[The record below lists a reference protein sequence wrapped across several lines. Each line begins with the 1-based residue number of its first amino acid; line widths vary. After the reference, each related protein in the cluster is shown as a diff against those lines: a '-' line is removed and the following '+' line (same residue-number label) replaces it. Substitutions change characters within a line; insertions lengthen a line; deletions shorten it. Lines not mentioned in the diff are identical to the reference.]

1 MDIIF
6 LVAIILIALVFFITE
21 LFPID
26 VTALLVLG
34 LLVIL
39 GIFSPTFDLD
49 VTDALKGFS
58 NPAVLTIACLFVMSY
73 ALQKSHILEYV
84 IISVNKL
91 IDKSRILGMIA
102 YLFFIGIASA
112 VVNNTAIVAI
122 FMPVTIRLADKYNIS
137 PSKVL
142 IPLSYAAILG
152 GTLTLVGTST
162 NLIVNSILIDSNLTD
177 IDGNRVSLGM
187 LEFAKFGIIK
197 FVIGLLYIFTIGYK
211 LLPSR
216 IAKSS
221 SIEDYSLDGY
231 LTEFRVNENSP
242 LCGKTL
248 LDRKIN
254 ENYDVIVLDVLRGGE
269 IIASNLRGLK
279 LEPDDVLFVKGSFD
293 NFQRLKEI
301 ENLALLTDEKLTQEE
316 LEQEDHILA
325 ECLVTDSSELIG
337 QTLQEANFRRS
348 FGSFVLAIRREG
360 EVIRRKLAHFIL
372 KPFDTLL
379 VYGPK
384 DRINQLASKDGFI
397 VIGKTDADLDSHPLW
412 WLSIVTILCA
422 VGLAIFKIVPIEVG
436 VILGVIT
443 LLLAR
448 IITPTEAYSSI
459 HWQVIIVIAA
469 FLPMGAA
476 IKEAELDLIISG
488 GISNIL
494 SLFPDYLIP
503 YFLLAIIY
511 LITMILTE
519 VASNAATAIIM
530 TPITIVLA
538 TSLGFDPKPFIF
550 TVCYAASASFI
561 TPVGY
566 QTNLMVYGPG
576 GYKYSDYIRVGLPL
590 GLILWIVS
598 VAIIPMIWPF

>member
-1 MDIIF
+1 MEII
-6 LVAIILIALVFFITE
+6 LLGAIIVIALVLFITE
-21 LFPID
+21 FFPID
-26 VTALLVLG
+26 VTALVVLG
-34 LLVIL
+34 LLL
-39 GIFSPTFDLD
+39 IFGL
-49 VTDALKGFS
+49 VTPEQSLSGFS
-58 NPAVLTIACLFVMSY
+58 NPAVITIGCLFIMSY
-73 ALQKSHILEYV
+73 ALQKSHVLEYV
-84 IISVNKL
+84 IININKI
-91 IDKSRILGMIA
+91 IDQSQTLGMA
-102 YLFFIGIASA
+102 VYLFCIGIASA

-162 NLIVNSILIDSNLTD
+162 NLIVNSVLVVST
-177 IDGNRVSLGM
+177 GESLGM

-197 FVIGLLYIFTIGYK
+197 FVVGLIYIFTIGHK

-216 IAKSS
+216 VAKSS
-221 SIEDYSLDGY
+221 SITDYSLDGY
-231 LTEFRVNENSP
+231 LTEFKINENSP
-242 LCGKTL
+242 LCGRTL

-269 IIASNLRGLK
+269 IITSNLRSLILK
-279 LEPDDVLFVKGSFD
+279 EGDVLFVKGSFE

-325 ECLVTDSSELIG
+325 ECLVTDNSELIG
-337 QTLQEANFRRS
+337 QTLQEANFRRT

-360 EVIRRKLAHFIL
+360 EVIRRKLTQFIL

-384 DRINQLASKDGFI
+384 DRINQLSSREGFI
-397 VIGKTDADLDSHPLW
+397 VLGKVDASLDSHPLW
-412 WLSIVTILCA
+412 WLSIFTILFA
-422 VGLAIFKIVPIEVG
+422 VIMAIFKIIPIVVG
-436 VILGVIT
+436 VILGVIA

-448 IITPTEAYSSI
+448 VITPNEAYSSI

-476 IKEAELDLIISG
+476 IQKTGLDKDIGLFITNIITM
-488 GISNIL
+488 
-494 SLFPDYLIP
+494 FPDHLIP
-503 YFLLAIIY
+503 YILLAVIY
-511 LITMILTE
+511 LITMLLTE
-519 VASNAATAIIM
+519 IASNVATAIIM
-530 TPITIVLA
+530 TPITLKLA
-538 TSLGFDPKPFIF
+538 EQASYEPLPFIF
-550 TVCYAASASFI
+550 AVCYAASASFI

-566 QTNLMVYGPG
+566 QTNLMVFGPG

-598 VAIIPMIWPF
+598 VIVIPMIWEFKKVVG

>member
-1 MDIIF
+1 MDII
-6 LVAIILIALVFFITE
+6 LLGVIIVIALVLFITE

-26 VTALLVLG
+26 VTALVVLG
-34 LLVIL
+34 LLL
-39 GIFSPTFDLD
+39 IFGL
-49 VTDALKGFS
+49 VTPNESLSGFS
-58 NPAVLTIACLFVMSY
+58 NPAVITIGCLFIMSY
-73 ALQKSHILEYV
+73 ALQKSHVLEYV
-84 IISVNKL
+84 IININKI
-91 IDKSRILGMIA
+91 IDKSQTLGMVV
-102 YLFFIGIASA
+102 YLFCIGIASA

-162 NLIVNSILIDSNLTD
+162 NLIVNSILVDSSG
-177 IDGNRVSLGM
+177 ISLGM

-197 FVIGLLYIFTIGYK
+197 FTVGLIYIFTIGHR

-216 IAKSS
+216 VAKSS
-221 SIEDYSLDGY
+221 SITDYSLDGY
-231 LTEFRVNENSP
+231 LTEFKINENSP

-269 IIASNLRGLK
+269 IITSNLRNLVLK
-279 LEPDDVLFVKGSFD
+279 QEDVLFVKGSFD

-301 ENLALLTDEKLTQEE
+301 ENLALLTDVKLTQEE

-325 ECLVTDSSELIG
+325 ECLITDNSELIG

-360 EVIRRKLAHFIL
+360 EVIRRKLAQFIL

-379 VYGPK
+379 VYGPQ
-384 DRINQLASKDGFI
+384 DRINQLASREGFI
-397 VIGKTDADLDSHPLW
+397 VLGKVNASLDSHPLW
-412 WLSIVTILCA
+412 WLSIFTILFA
-422 VGLAIFKIVPIEVG
+422 VVMAIFKIIPIVVG
-436 VILGVIT
+436 VILGVIA

-448 IITPTEAYSSI
+448 VITPNEAYSSV

-476 IKEAELDLIISG
+476 MKKTGLDEIIGNSIG
-488 GISNIL
+488 NIVN
-494 SLFPDYLIP
+494 LFPVDLIP

-511 LITMILTE
+511 LITMVLTE
-519 VASNAATAIIM
+519 IASNVATAIIM
-530 TPITIVLA
+530 TPIALTLA
-538 TSLGFDPKPFIF
+538 TQFGFDPRPFIF
-550 TVCYAASASFI
+550 AVCYAASASFI
-561 TPVGY
+561 TPIGY
-566 QTNLMVYGPG
+566 QTNLMVFGPG
-576 GYKYSDYIRVGLPL
+576 GYRYSDYIRVGLPL
-590 GLILWIVS
+590 GIILWIIS
-598 VAIIPMIWPF
+598 VFVIPMIWPF

>member
-1 MDIIF
+1 MDII
-6 LVAIILIALVFFITE
+6 LLGVIIVIALVLFITE

-26 VTALLVLG
+26 VTALVVLG
-34 LLVIL
+34 LLL
-39 GIFSPTFDLD
+39 IFGL
-49 VTDALKGFS
+49 VTPNESLSGFS
-58 NPAVLTIACLFVMSY
+58 NPAVITIGCLFIMSY
-73 ALQKSHILEYV
+73 ALQKSHVLEYV
-84 IISVNKL
+84 IININKI
-91 IDKSRILGMIA
+91 IDKSQTLGMVV
-102 YLFFIGIASA
+102 YLFCIGIASA

-162 NLIVNSILIDSNLTD
+162 NLIVNSILVDSSG
-177 IDGNRVSLGM
+177 ISLGM

-197 FVIGLLYIFTIGYK
+197 FTVGLIYIFTIGHR

-216 IAKSS
+216 VAKSS
-221 SIEDYSLDGY
+221 SITNYSLDGY
-231 LTEFRVNENSP
+231 LTEFKINENSP

-269 IIASNLRGLK
+269 IITSNLRSLVLK
-279 LEPDDVLFVKGSFD
+279 QEDVLFVKGSFD

-301 ENLALLTDEKLTQEE
+301 ENLSLLTDVKLTQEE

-325 ECLVTDSSELIG
+325 ECLITDNSELIG

-360 EVIRRKLAHFIL
+360 EVIRRKLAKFIL

-379 VYGPK
+379 VYGPQ
-384 DRINQLASKDGFI
+384 DRINQLASKEGFI
-397 VIGKTDADLDSHPLW
+397 VLGKVNASLDSHPLW
-412 WLSIVTILCA
+412 WLSIFTILFA
-422 VGLAIFKIVPIEVG
+422 VVMAIFKIIPIVVG
-436 VILGVIT
+436 VILGVIA

-448 IITPTEAYSSI
+448 VITPNEAYSSI

-476 IKEAELDLIISG
+476 MKKTGLDEIIG
-488 GISNIL
+488 NFIGNIVN
-494 SLFPDYLIP
+494 LFPVDLIP

-511 LITMILTE
+511 LITMVLTE
-519 VASNAATAIIM
+519 IASNVATAIIM
-530 TPITIVLA
+530 TPIALTLA
-538 TSLGFDPKPFIF
+538 TQFGFDPRPFIF
-550 TVCYAASASFI
+550 AVCYAASASFI
-561 TPVGY
+561 TPIGY
-566 QTNLMVYGPG
+566 QTNLMVFGPG
-576 GYKYSDYIRVGLPL
+576 GYRYSDYIRVGLPL
-590 GLILWIVS
+590 GIILWIIS
-598 VAIIPMIWPF
+598 VFVIPMIWPF

>member
-1 MDIIF
+1 MDII
-6 LVAIILIALVFFITE
+6 LLGVIIVIALVLFITE

-26 VTALLVLG
+26 VTALVVLG
-34 LLVIL
+34 LLL
-39 GIFSPTFDLD
+39 IFGL
-49 VTDALKGFS
+49 VTPNESLSGFS
-58 NPAVLTIACLFVMSY
+58 NPAVITIGCLFIMSY
-73 ALQKSHILEYV
+73 ALQKSHVLEYV
-84 IISVNKL
+84 IININKI
-91 IDKSRILGMIA
+91 IDKSQTLGMA
-102 YLFFIGIASA
+102 VYLFCIGIASA

-162 NLIVNSILIDSNLTD
+162 NLIVNSILVDSSG
-177 IDGNRVSLGM
+177 ISLGM

-197 FVIGLLYIFTIGYK
+197 FVVGLIYIFTIGHR

-216 IAKSS
+216 VAKSS
-221 SIEDYSLDGY
+221 SITNYSLDGY
-231 LTEFRVNENSP
+231 LTEFKINEDSP

-269 IIASNLRGLK
+269 IIASNLRNLVLK
-279 LEPDDVLFVKGSFD
+279 QDDVLFVKGSFD

-301 ENLALLTDEKLTQEE
+301 ENLSLLTDVKLTQEE

-325 ECLVTDSSELIG
+325 ECLITDNSELIG

-360 EVIRRKLAHFIL
+360 EVIRRKLAQFIL

-379 VYGPK
+379 VYGPQ
-384 DRINQLASKDGFI
+384 DRINQLASREGFI
-397 VIGKTDADLDSHPLW
+397 VLGKVNASLDSHPLW
-412 WLSIVTILCA
+412 WLSIFTILFA
-422 VGLAIFKIVPIEVG
+422 VVMAIFKIIPIVVG
-436 VILGVIT
+436 VILGVIA

-448 IITPTEAYSSI
+448 VITPNEAYSSI

-476 IKEAELDLIISG
+476 MKKTGLDEIIGNSIG
-488 GISNIL
+488 NIVN
-494 SLFPDYLIP
+494 LFPVDLIP

-511 LITMILTE
+511 LITMVLTE
-519 VASNAATAIIM
+519 IASNVATAIIM
-530 TPITIVLA
+530 TPIALTLA
-538 TSLGFDPKPFIF
+538 TQFGFDPRPFIF
-550 TVCYAASASFI
+550 AVCYAASASFI
-561 TPVGY
+561 TPIGY
-566 QTNLMVYGPG
+566 QTNLMVFGPG
-576 GYKYSDYIRVGLPL
+576 GYRYSDYIKVGLPL
-590 GLILWIVS
+590 GIILWIIS
-598 VAIIPMIWPF
+598 VMVIPMIWPF

>member
-1 MDIIF
+1 M
-6 LVAIILIALVFFITE
+6 
-21 LFPID
+21 
-26 VTALLVLG
+26 
-34 LLVIL
+34 
-39 GIFSPTFDLD
+39 
-49 VTDALKGFS
+49 
-58 NPAVLTIACLFVMSY
+58 TIACLFVMSY

-91 IDKSRILGMIA
+91 IDKSRVVGMIA
-102 YLFFIGIASA
+102 YLFCIGIASA

-122 FMPVTIRLADKYNIS
+122 FMPVTIRLADKYKIS

-162 NLIVNSILIDSNLTD
+162 NLIVNSILVDTS
-177 IDGNRVSLGM
+177 GGAVSLGM

-197 FVIGLLYIFTIGYK
+197 FVIGLVYIFTIGYK
-211 LLPSR
+211 LLPTR
-216 IAKSS
+216 VAKSS

-254 ENYDVIVLDVLRGGE
+254 ENYDVIVLDVIRGGE
-269 IIASNLRGLK
+269 IITSNLRGLALQK
-279 LEPDDVLFVKGSFD
+279 DDVLFVKGSFD

-316 LEQEDHILA
+316 LEQENHILA
-325 ECLVTDSSELIG
+325 ECLVTDNSELIG
-337 QTLQEANFRRS
+337 QTLQDANFRRT

-384 DRINQLASKDGFI
+384 DRISQLASKEGFI
-397 VIGKTDADLDSHPLW
+397 VLGKADANLDSHPLW
-412 WLSIVTILCA
+412 WLSIATILCA
-422 VGLAIFKIVPIEVG
+422 VGLAIFKVVPIVVG

-448 IITPTEAYSSI
+448 VITPNEAYSSI
-459 HWQVIIVIAA
+459 HWQVIVVIAA
-469 FLPMGAA
+469 FLPMGVA
-476 IKEAELDLIISG
+476 IQRTGLDVIIG
-488 GISNIL
+488 NGIGSIVN
-494 SLFPDYLIP
+494 LFPEHLIP

-511 LITMILTE
+511 LITMVLTE
-519 VASNAATAIIM
+519 IASNAATAIIM
-530 TPITIVLA
+530 TPITLTLA
-538 TSLGFDPKPFIF
+538 ASFGFDPKPFIF
-550 TVCYAASASFI
+550 AVCYAASASFI

-576 GYKYSDYIRVGLPL
+576 GYRYSDYIKVGLPL
-590 GLILWIVS
+590 GIILWIVS
-598 VAIIPMIWPF
+598 VLVIPMIWPF

>member
-1 MDIIF
+1 MEIIF
-6 LVAIILIALVFFITE
+6 LGVIILIALVLFISE

-34 LLVIL
+34 LLLIL
-39 GIFSPTFDLD
+39 GLVSPAESL
-49 VTDALKGFS
+49 AGFS
-58 NPAVLTIACLFVMSY
+58 NPAVMTIACLFVMSY

-91 IDKSRILGMIA
+91 IDKSRVIGMIA
-102 YLFFIGIASA
+102 YLFCIGIASA

-122 FMPVTIRLADKYNIS
+122 FMPVTIRLADKYKIS

-162 NLIVNSILIDSNLTD
+162 NLIVNSILVDTS
-177 IDGNRVSLGM
+177 GGMVSLGM

-197 FVIGLLYIFTIGYK
+197 FVIGLVYIFTIGYK
-211 LLPSR
+211 LLPTR
-216 IAKSS
+216 VAKSS

-269 IIASNLRGLK
+269 IITSNLRGLSLQK
-279 LEPDDVLFVKGSFD
+279 DDVLFVKGSFD

-316 LEQEDHILA
+316 LEQENHILA
-325 ECLVTDSSELIG
+325 ECLVTDNSELIG
-337 QTLQEANFRRS
+337 QTLQDANFRRT

-384 DRINQLASKDGFI
+384 DRISQLASKEGFI
-397 VIGKTDADLDSHPLW
+397 VLGKADANLDSHPLW

-422 VGLAIFKIVPIEVG
+422 VGLAIFKVVPIVVG
-436 VILGVIT
+436 VILGVII

-448 IITPTEAYSSI
+448 VITPNEAYSSI
-459 HWQVIIVIAA
+459 HWQVIVVIAA
-469 FLPMGAA
+469 FLPMGVA
-476 IKEAELDLIISG
+476 IQRTGLDVMIG
-488 GISNIL
+488 NGIGSIVN
-494 SLFPDYLIP
+494 LFPEHLIP

-519 VASNAATAIIM
+519 IASNAATAIIM
-530 TPITIVLA
+530 TPITLTLA
-538 TSLGFDPKPFIF
+538 ASFGFDPKPFIF
-550 TVCYAASASFI
+550 AVCYAASASFI

-576 GYKYSDYIRVGLPL
+576 GYRYSDYIKVGLPL
-590 GLILWIVS
+590 GIILWIVS
-598 VAIIPMIWPF
+598 VIVIPMIWPF

>member
-1 MDIIF
+1 MEII
-6 LVAIILIALVFFITE
+6 LLGAIIVIALVLFITE
-21 LFPID
+21 FFPID
-26 VTALLVLG
+26 VTALVVLG
-34 LLVIL
+34 LLL
-39 GIFSPTFDLD
+39 IFGL
-49 VTDALKGFS
+49 VTPEQSLSGFS
-58 NPAVLTIACLFVMSY
+58 NPAVITIGCLFIMSY
-73 ALQKSHILEYV
+73 ALQKSHVLEYV
-84 IISVNKL
+84 IININKI
-91 IDKSRILGMIA
+91 IDQSQTLGMA
-102 YLFFIGIASA
+102 VYLFCIGIASA

-162 NLIVNSILIDSNLTD
+162 NLIVNSVLVVST
-177 IDGNRVSLGM
+177 GESLGM

-197 FVIGLLYIFTIGYK
+197 FVVGLIYIFTIGHK

-216 IAKSS
+216 VAKSS
-221 SIEDYSLDGY
+221 SITDYSLDGY
-231 LTEFRVNENSP
+231 LTEFKINENSP
-242 LCGKTL
+242 LCDRTL

-269 IIASNLRGLK
+269 IITSNLRSLILK
-279 LEPDDVLFVKGSFD
+279 EGDVLFVKGSFE

-325 ECLVTDSSELIG
+325 ECLVTDNSELIG
-337 QTLQEANFRRS
+337 QTLQEANFRRT

-360 EVIRRKLAHFIL
+360 EVIRRKLTQFIL

-384 DRINQLASKDGFI
+384 DRINQLSSREGFI
-397 VIGKTDADLDSHPLW
+397 VLGKVDASLDSHPLW
-412 WLSIVTILCA
+412 WLSIFTILFA
-422 VGLAIFKIVPIEVG
+422 VIMAIFKIIPIVVG
-436 VILGVIT
+436 VILGVIA

-448 IITPTEAYSSI
+448 VITPNEAYSSI

-476 IKEAELDLIISG
+476 IQKTGLDKDIGLFITNIITM
-488 GISNIL
+488 
-494 SLFPDYLIP
+494 FPDHLIP
-503 YFLLAIIY
+503 YILLAVIY
-511 LITMILTE
+511 LITMLLTE
-519 VASNAATAIIM
+519 IASNVATAIIM
-530 TPITIVLA
+530 TPITLKLA
-538 TSLGFDPKPFIF
+538 EQASYEPLPFIF
-550 TVCYAASASFI
+550 AVCYAASASFI

-566 QTNLMVYGPG
+566 QTNLMVFGPG
-576 GYKYSDYIRVGLPL
+576 GYKYSDYIKVGLPL

-598 VAIIPMIWPF
+598 VIVIPMIWEFKKVVG

>member
-1 MDIIF
+1 MDII
-6 LVAIILIALVFFITE
+6 LLGVIIIIALVLFITE
-21 LFPID
+21 FFPID
-26 VTALLVLG
+26 VTALVVLGLLLVLG
-34 LLVIL
+34 L
-39 GIFSPTFDLD
+39 
-49 VTDALKGFS
+49 VTPDESLSGFS
-58 NPAVLTIACLFVMSY
+58 NPAVITIGCLFIMSY
-73 ALQKSHILEYV
+73 ALQKSHVLEYV
-84 IISVNKL
+84 IININKI
-91 IDKSRILGMIA
+91 IDKSQTLGMA
-102 YLFFIGIASA
+102 TYLFCIGIASA

-162 NLIVNSILIDSNLTD
+162 NLIVNSILVDSS
-177 IDGNRVSLGM
+177 GVSLGM

-197 FVIGLLYIFTIGYK
+197 FVVGLIYIFTIGHK

-216 IAKSS
+216 VAKSS
-221 SIEDYSLDGY
+221 SITDYSLDGY
-231 LTEFRVNENSP
+231 LTEFKINQNSP

-269 IIASNLRGLK
+269 IITSNLRSLILK
-279 LEPDDVLFVKGSFD
+279 EGDVLFVKGSFD

-325 ECLVTDSSELIG
+325 ECLITDNSELIG

-360 EVIRRKLAHFIL
+360 EVIRRKLTQFIL

-384 DRINQLASKDGFI
+384 DRINQLASREGFI
-397 VIGKTDADLDSHPLW
+397 VLGKVDASLDSHPLW
-412 WLSIVTILCA
+412 WLSIFTILFA
-422 VGLAIFKIVPIEVG
+422 VIMAIFEIIPIVVG
-436 VILGVIT
+436 VILGVIA

-448 IITPTEAYSSI
+448 VITPNEAYSSI

-469 FLPMGAA
+469 FLPMGVAMQ
-476 IKEAELDLIISG
+476 KTGLDEIIGNSIG
-488 GISNIL
+488 NIVN
-494 SLFPDYLIP
+494 LFPVDLIP
-503 YFLLAIIY
+503 YFLLAVIY
-511 LITMILTE
+511 LITMVLTE
-519 VASNAATAIIM
+519 IASNVATAIIM
-530 TPITIVLA
+530 TPIALTLA
-538 TSLGFDPKPFIF
+538 TQFGFDPKPFIF
-550 TVCYAASASFI
+550 AVCYAASASFI
-561 TPVGY
+561 TPIGY
-566 QTNLMVYGPG
+566 QTNLMVFGPG
-576 GYKYSDYIRVGLPL
+576 GYRYSDYIRVGLPL
-590 GLILWIVS
+590 GIILWIIS
-598 VAIIPMIWPF
+598 VMVIPIIWPF

>member
-1 MDIIF
+1 MDII
-6 LVAIILIALVFFITE
+6 LLGVIIVIALVLFITE

-26 VTALLVLG
+26 VTALVVLG
-34 LLVIL
+34 LLL
-39 GIFSPTFDLD
+39 IFGL
-49 VTDALKGFS
+49 VTPNESLSGFS
-58 NPAVLTIACLFVMSY
+58 NPAVITIGCLFIMSY
-73 ALQKSHILEYV
+73 ALQKSHVLEYV
-84 IISVNKL
+84 IININKI
-91 IDKSRILGMIA
+91 IDKSQTLGMA
-102 YLFFIGIASA
+102 VYLFCIGIASA

-162 NLIVNSILIDSNLTD
+162 NLIVNSILVDSSG
-177 IDGNRVSLGM
+177 ISLGM

-197 FVIGLLYIFTIGYK
+197 FVVGLIYIFTIGHR

-216 IAKSS
+216 VAKSS
-221 SIEDYSLDGY
+221 SITDYSLDGY
-231 LTEFRVNENSP
+231 LTEFKINEDSP

-269 IIASNLRGLK
+269 IITSNLRNLVLK
-279 LEPDDVLFVKGSFD
+279 QEDVLFVKGSFD

-301 ENLALLTDEKLTQEE
+301 ENLSLLTDVKLTQEE

-325 ECLVTDSSELIG
+325 ECLITDNSELIG

-360 EVIRRKLAHFIL
+360 EVIRRKLAQFIL

-379 VYGPK
+379 VYGPQ
-384 DRINQLASKDGFI
+384 DRINQLASREGFI
-397 VIGKTDADLDSHPLW
+397 VLGKVDASLDSHPLW
-412 WLSIVTILCA
+412 WLSIFTILFA
-422 VGLAIFKIVPIEVG
+422 VVMAIFKIIPIVVG
-436 VILGVIT
+436 VILGVIA

-448 IITPTEAYSSI
+448 VITPNEAYSSI

-476 IKEAELDLIISG
+476 MKKTGLDEIIGNSIG
-488 GISNIL
+488 NIVN
-494 SLFPDYLIP
+494 LFPVDLIP

-511 LITMILTE
+511 LITMVLTE
-519 VASNAATAIIM
+519 IASNVATAIIM
-530 TPITIVLA
+530 TPIALTLA
-538 TSLGFDPKPFIF
+538 TQFGFDPRPFIF
-550 TVCYAASASFI
+550 AVCYAASASFI
-561 TPVGY
+561 TPIGY
-566 QTNLMVYGPG
+566 QTNLMVFGPG
-576 GYKYSDYIRVGLPL
+576 GYRYSDYIKVGLPL
-590 GLILWIVS
+590 GIILWIIS
-598 VAIIPMIWPF
+598 VMVIPMIWPF

>member
-1 MDIIF
+1 MEII
-6 LVAIILIALVFFITE
+6 LLGAIIVIALVLFITE
-21 LFPID
+21 FFPID
-26 VTALLVLG
+26 VTALVVLG
-34 LLVIL
+34 LLL
-39 GIFSPTFDLD
+39 IFGL
-49 VTDALKGFS
+49 VTPEQSLSGFS
-58 NPAVLTIACLFVMSY
+58 NPAVITIGCLFIMSY
-73 ALQKSHILEYV
+73 ALQKSHVLEYV
-84 IISVNKL
+84 IININKI
-91 IDKSRILGMIA
+91 IDQSQTLGMA
-102 YLFFIGIASA
+102 VYLFCIGIASA

-162 NLIVNSILIDSNLTD
+162 NLIVNSVLVESSEY
-177 IDGNRVSLGM
+177 SLGM

-197 FVIGLLYIFTIGYK
+197 FVIGLIYIFTLGHK

-216 IAKSS
+216 VSKSS
-221 SIEDYSLDGY
+221 SISDYSLDGY
-231 LTEFRVNENSP
+231 LTEFKINKNSP

-269 IIASNLRGLK
+269 IITSNLRSLILK
-279 LEPDDVLFVKGSFD
+279 EGDVLFVKGSFE

-325 ECLVTDSSELIG
+325 ECLVTDNSELIG
-337 QTLQEANFRRS
+337 QTLQEANFRRT

-360 EVIRRKLAHFIL
+360 EVIRRKLTQFIL

-384 DRINQLASKDGFI
+384 DRINQLSSREGFI
-397 VIGKTDADLDSHPLW
+397 VLGKVDASLDSHPLW
-412 WLSIVTILCA
+412 WLSIFTILFA
-422 VGLAIFKIVPIEVG
+422 VIMAIFKIIPIVVG
-436 VILGVIT
+436 VILGVIA

-448 IITPTEAYSSI
+448 VITPNEAYSSI

-476 IKEAELDLIISG
+476 IQKTGLDKDIGLFITNIITM
-488 GISNIL
+488 
-494 SLFPDYLIP
+494 FPDHLIP
-503 YFLLAIIY
+503 YILLAVIY
-511 LITMILTE
+511 LITMLLTE
-519 VASNAATAIIM
+519 IASNVATAIIM
-530 TPITIVLA
+530 TPITLKLA
-538 TSLGFDPKPFIF
+538 EQASYEPLPFIF
-550 TVCYAASASFI
+550 AVCYAASASFI

-566 QTNLMVYGPG
+566 QTNLMVFGPG

-598 VAIIPMIWPF
+598 VIVIPMIWEFKKVAG

>member
-1 MDIIF
+1 MDII
-6 LVAIILIALVFFITE
+6 LLGVIIVIALVLFITE
-21 LFPID
+21 FFPID
-26 VTALLVLG
+26 VTALVVLG
-34 LLVIL
+34 LLL
-39 GIFSPTFDLD
+39 IFGLITPNESLS
-49 VTDALKGFS
+49 GFS
-58 NPAVLTIACLFVMSY
+58 NPAVITIGCLFIMSY
-73 ALQKSHILEYV
+73 ALQKSHVLEYV
-84 IISVNKL
+84 IININKI
-91 IDKSRILGMIA
+91 IDKSQTLGMA
-102 YLFFIGIASA
+102 VYLFCIGIASA

-162 NLIVNSILIDSNLTD
+162 NLIVNSVLVDSRPEL
-177 IDGNRVSLGM
+177 SLGM

-197 FVIGLLYIFTIGYK
+197 FTIGLIYIFTIGHR

-216 IAKSS
+216 VAKSS
-221 SIEDYSLDGY
+221 SITNYSLDGY
-231 LTEFRVNENSP
+231 LTEFKINENSP

-269 IIASNLRGLK
+269 IITSNLRSLVLK
-279 LEPDDVLFVKGSFD
+279 QDDVLFVKGSFD

-301 ENLALLTDEKLTQEE
+301 ENLSLLTDVKLTQEE

-325 ECLVTDSSELIG
+325 ECLITDNSELIG

-360 EVIRRKLAHFIL
+360 EVIRRKLAQFIL

-379 VYGPK
+379 VYGPQ
-384 DRINQLASKDGFI
+384 DRVNQLASREGFI
-397 VIGKTDADLDSHPLW
+397 VLGKVNASLDSHPLW
-412 WLSIVTILCA
+412 WLSIFTILFA
-422 VGLAIFKIVPIEVG
+422 VVMAIFKIIPIVVG
-436 VILGVIT
+436 VILGVIA

-448 IITPTEAYSSI
+448 VITPNEAYSSV

-476 IKEAELDLIISG
+476 IQKTGLDNDIGLFIT
-488 GISNIL
+488 NIV
-494 SLFPDYLIP
+494 SMFPDHLIP
-503 YFLLAIIY
+503 YILLAVIY
-511 LITMILTE
+511 LITMLLTE
-519 VASNAATAIIM
+519 IASNVATAIIM
-530 TPITIVLA
+530 TPITLKLA
-538 TSLGFDPKPFIF
+538 EQASYEPLPFIF
-550 TVCYAASASFI
+550 AVCYAASASFI

-566 QTNLMVYGPG
+566 QTNLMVFGPG

-598 VAIIPMIWPF
+598 VIVIPMIWEFKKVVG

>member
-1 MDIIF
+1 MDII
-6 LVAIILIALVFFITE
+6 LLGVIIVIALVLFITE

-26 VTALLVLG
+26 VTALVVLG
-34 LLVIL
+34 LLL
-39 GIFSPTFDLD
+39 IFGL
-49 VTDALKGFS
+49 VTPNESLSGFS
-58 NPAVLTIACLFVMSY
+58 NPAVITIGCLFIMSY
-73 ALQKSHILEYV
+73 ALQKSHVLEYV
-84 IISVNKL
+84 IININKI
-91 IDKSRILGMIA
+91 IDQSQTLGMA
-102 YLFFIGIASA
+102 VYLFCIGIASA

-162 NLIVNSILIDSNLTD
+162 NLIVNSVLVDSRPEL
-177 IDGNRVSLGM
+177 SLGM

-197 FVIGLLYIFTIGYK
+197 FTIGLIYIFTIGHR

-216 IAKSS
+216 VAKSS
-221 SIEDYSLDGY
+221 SITDYSLDGY
-231 LTEFRVNENSP
+231 LTEFKINEDSP

-269 IIASNLRGLK
+269 IITSNLRSLVLK
-279 LEPDDVLFVKGSFD
+279 QDDVLFVKGSFD

-301 ENLALLTDEKLTQEE
+301 ENLSLLTDVKLTQEE

-325 ECLVTDSSELIG
+325 ECLITDNSELIG

-360 EVIRRKLAHFIL
+360 EVIRRKLAQFIL

-379 VYGPK
+379 VYGPQ
-384 DRINQLASKDGFI
+384 DRVNQLASREGFI
-397 VIGKTDADLDSHPLW
+397 VLGKVNASLDSHPLW
-412 WLSIVTILCA
+412 WLSIFTILFA
-422 VGLAIFKIVPIEVG
+422 VVMAIFKIIPIVVG
-436 VILGVIT
+436 VILGVIA

-448 IITPTEAYSSI
+448 VITPNEAYSSV

-476 IKEAELDLIISG
+476 IQKTGLDNDIGLFIT
-488 GISNIL
+488 NIV
-494 SLFPDYLIP
+494 SMFPDHLIP
-503 YFLLAIIY
+503 YILLAVIY
-511 LITMILTE
+511 LITMLLTE
-519 VASNAATAIIM
+519 IASNVATAIIM
-530 TPITIVLA
+530 TPITLKLA
-538 TSLGFDPKPFIF
+538 EQASYEPLPFIF
-550 TVCYAASASFI
+550 AVCYAASASFI

-566 QTNLMVYGPG
+566 QTNLMVFGPG
-576 GYKYSDYIRVGLPL
+576 GYKYSDYIKVGLPL

-598 VAIIPMIWPF
+598 VIVIPMIWEFKKVVG

>member
-1 MDIIF
+1 MEII
-6 LVAIILIALVFFITE
+6 LLGAIIVIALVLFITE
-21 LFPID
+21 FFPID
-26 VTALLVLG
+26 VTALVVLG
-34 LLVIL
+34 LLL
-39 GIFSPTFDLD
+39 IFGL
-49 VTDALKGFS
+49 VTPEQSLSGFS
-58 NPAVLTIACLFVMSY
+58 NPAVITIGCLFIMSY
-73 ALQKSHILEYV
+73 ALQKSHVLEYV
-84 IISVNKL
+84 IININKI
-91 IDKSRILGMIA
+91 IDQSQTLGMA
-102 YLFFIGIASA
+102 VYLFCIGIASA

-152 GTLTLVGTST
+152 GTLTLVGSST
-162 NLIVNSILIDSNLTD
+162 NLIVNSVLVVST
-177 IDGNRVSLGM
+177 GESLGM

-197 FVIGLLYIFTIGYK
+197 FVVGLIYIFTIGHK

-216 IAKSS
+216 VAKSS
-221 SIEDYSLDGY
+221 SITDYSLDGY
-231 LTEFRVNENSP
+231 LTEFKINENSP
-242 LCGKTL
+242 LCGRTL

-269 IIASNLRGLK
+269 IITSNLRSLILK
-279 LEPDDVLFVKGSFD
+279 EGDVLFVKGSFE

-325 ECLVTDSSELIG
+325 ECLVTDNSELIG
-337 QTLQEANFRRS
+337 QTLQEANFRRT

-360 EVIRRKLAHFIL
+360 EVIRRKLTQFIL

-384 DRINQLASKDGFI
+384 DRINQLSSREGFI
-397 VIGKTDADLDSHPLW
+397 VLGKVDASLDSHPLW
-412 WLSIVTILCA
+412 WLSIFTILFA
-422 VGLAIFKIVPIEVG
+422 VIMAIFKIIPIVVG
-436 VILGVIT
+436 VILGVIA

-448 IITPTEAYSSI
+448 VITPNEAYSSI

-476 IKEAELDLIISG
+476 IQKTGLDKDIGLFITNIITM
-488 GISNIL
+488 
-494 SLFPDYLIP
+494 FPDHLIP
-503 YFLLAIIY
+503 YILLAVIY
-511 LITMILTE
+511 LITMLLTE
-519 VASNAATAIIM
+519 IASNVATAIIM
-530 TPITIVLA
+530 TPITLKLA
-538 TSLGFDPKPFIF
+538 EQASYEPLPFIF
-550 TVCYAASASFI
+550 AVCYAASASFI

-566 QTNLMVYGPG
+566 QTNLMVFGPG
-576 GYKYSDYIRVGLPL
+576 GYKYSDYIKVGLPL

-598 VAIIPMIWPF
+598 VIVIPMIWEFKKVVG

>member
-1 MDIIF
+1 MDII
-6 LVAIILIALVFFITE
+6 LLGVIIVIALVLFITE

-26 VTALLVLG
+26 VTALVVLG
-34 LLVIL
+34 LLL
-39 GIFSPTFDLD
+39 IFGL
-49 VTDALKGFS
+49 VTPNESLSGFS
-58 NPAVLTIACLFVMSY
+58 NPAVITIGCLFIMSY
-73 ALQKSHILEYV
+73 ALQKSHVLEYV
-84 IISVNKL
+84 IININKI
-91 IDKSRILGMIA
+91 IDKSQTLGMA
-102 YLFFIGIASA
+102 VYLFCIGIASA

-162 NLIVNSILIDSNLTD
+162 NLIVNSILVDSSG
-177 IDGNRVSLGM
+177 ISLGM

-197 FVIGLLYIFTIGYK
+197 FVVGLIYIFTIGHR

-216 IAKSS
+216 VAKSS
-221 SIEDYSLDGY
+221 SITDYSLDGY
-231 LTEFRVNENSP
+231 LTEFKINENSP

-269 IIASNLRGLK
+269 IITSNLRNLVLK
-279 LEPDDVLFVKGSFD
+279 QEDVLFVKGSFD

-301 ENLALLTDEKLTQEE
+301 ENLSLLTDVKLTQEE

-325 ECLVTDSSELIG
+325 ECLITDNSELIG

-360 EVIRRKLAHFIL
+360 EVIRRKLAQFIL

-379 VYGPK
+379 VYGPQ
-384 DRINQLASKDGFI
+384 DRINQLASREGFI
-397 VIGKTDADLDSHPLW
+397 VLGKVNASLDSHPLW
-412 WLSIVTILCA
+412 WLSIFTILFA
-422 VGLAIFKIVPIEVG
+422 VVMAIFKIIPIVVG
-436 VILGVIT
+436 VILGVIA

-448 IITPTEAYSSI
+448 VITPNEAYSSI

-476 IKEAELDLIISG
+476 MKKTGLDEIIGNSIG
-488 GISNIL
+488 NIVN
-494 SLFPDYLIP
+494 LFPVDLIP

-511 LITMILTE
+511 LITMVLTE
-519 VASNAATAIIM
+519 IASNVATAIIM
-530 TPITIVLA
+530 TPIALTLA
-538 TSLGFDPKPFIF
+538 TQFGFDPRPFIF
-550 TVCYAASASFI
+550 AVCYAASASFI
-561 TPVGY
+561 TPIGY
-566 QTNLMVYGPG
+566 QTNLMVFGPG
-576 GYKYSDYIRVGLPL
+576 GYRYSDYIKVGLPL
-590 GLILWIVS
+590 GIILWIIS
-598 VAIIPMIWPF
+598 VMVIPMIWPF

>member
-1 MDIIF
+1 MDII
-6 LVAIILIALVFFITE
+6 LLGVIIVIALVLFITE
-21 LFPID
+21 FFPID
-26 VTALLVLG
+26 VTALVVLG
-34 LLVIL
+34 LLL
-39 GIFSPTFDLD
+39 IFGL
-49 VTDALKGFS
+49 VTPNESLSGFS
-58 NPAVLTIACLFVMSY
+58 NPAVITIGCLFIMSY
-73 ALQKSHILEYV
+73 ALQKSHVLEYV
-84 IISVNKL
+84 IININKI
-91 IDKSRILGMIA
+91 IDQSPTLGMA
-102 YLFFIGIASA
+102 VYLFCIGIASA

-162 NLIVNSILIDSNLTD
+162 NLIVNSVLVDSRPEL
-177 IDGNRVSLGM
+177 SLGM

-197 FVIGLLYIFTIGYK
+197 FTIGLIYIFTIGHR

-216 IAKSS
+216 VAKSS
-221 SIEDYSLDGY
+221 SITNYSLDGY
-231 LTEFRVNENSP
+231 LTEFKINENSP

-269 IIASNLRGLK
+269 IITSNLRSLVLK
-279 LEPDDVLFVKGSFD
+279 QDDVLFVKGSFD

-301 ENLALLTDEKLTQEE
+301 ENLSLLTDVKLTQEE

-325 ECLVTDSSELIG
+325 ECLITDNSELIG

-360 EVIRRKLAHFIL
+360 EVIRRKLAQFIL

-379 VYGPK
+379 VYGPQ
-384 DRINQLASKDGFI
+384 DRVNQLASREGFI
-397 VIGKTDADLDSHPLW
+397 VLGKVNASLDSHPLW
-412 WLSIVTILCA
+412 WLSIFTILFA
-422 VGLAIFKIVPIEVG
+422 VVMAIFKIIPIVVG
-436 VILGVIT
+436 VILGVIA

-448 IITPTEAYSSI
+448 VITPNEAYSSV

-476 IKEAELDLIISG
+476 IQKTGLDNDIGLFIT
-488 GISNIL
+488 NIV
-494 SLFPDYLIP
+494 SMFPDHLIP
-503 YFLLAIIY
+503 YILLAVIY
-511 LITMILTE
+511 LITMLLTE
-519 VASNAATAIIM
+519 IASNVATAIIM
-530 TPITIVLA
+530 TPITLKLA
-538 TSLGFDPKPFIF
+538 EQASYEPLPFIF
-550 TVCYAASASFI
+550 AVCYAASASFI

-566 QTNLMVYGPG
+566 QTNLMVFGPG
-576 GYKYSDYIRVGLPL
+576 GYKYSDYIKVGLPL

-598 VAIIPMIWPF
+598 VIVIPMIWEFKKVVG

>member
-1 MDIIF
+1 MEIIF
-6 LVAIILIALVFFITE
+6 LVVIILIALVLFISE

-34 LLVIL
+34 LLLIL
-39 GIFSPTFDLD
+39 GLVSPAESL
-49 VTDALKGFS
+49 AGFS
-58 NPAVLTIACLFVMSY
+58 NPAVMTIACLFVMSY

-91 IDKSRILGMIA
+91 IDKSRVIGMIA
-102 YLFFIGIASA
+102 YLFCIGIASA

-122 FMPVTIRLADKYNIS
+122 FMPVTIRLADKYKIS

-162 NLIVNSILIDSNLTD
+162 NLIVNSILVDTSGGT
-177 IDGNRVSLGM
+177 VSLGM

-197 FVIGLLYIFTIGYK
+197 FVIGLVYIFTIGYK
-211 LLPSR
+211 LLPTR
-216 IAKSS
+216 VAKSS

-269 IIASNLRGLK
+269 IITSNLRGLSLQK
-279 LEPDDVLFVKGSFD
+279 DDVLFVKGSFD

-316 LEQEDHILA
+316 LEQENHILA
-325 ECLVTDSSELIG
+325 ECLVTDNSELIG
-337 QTLQEANFRRS
+337 QTLQDANFRRT

-384 DRINQLASKDGFI
+384 DRISQLASKEGFI
-397 VIGKTDADLDSHPLW
+397 VLGKADANLDSHPLW

-422 VGLAIFKIVPIEVG
+422 VGLAIFKVVPIVVG
-436 VILGVIT
+436 VILGVII
-443 LLLAR
+443 LLLAKV
-448 IITPTEAYSSI
+448 ITPNEAYSSI

-469 FLPMGAA
+469 FLPMGVA
-476 IKEAELDLIISG
+476 IQRTGLDVMIG
-488 GISNIL
+488 NGIGSIVN
-494 SLFPDYLIP
+494 LFPEHLIP

-519 VASNAATAIIM
+519 IASNAATAIIM
-530 TPITIVLA
+530 TPITLTLA
-538 TSLGFDPKPFIF
+538 ASFGFDPKPFIF
-550 TVCYAASASFI
+550 AVCYAASASFI

-576 GYKYSDYIRVGLPL
+576 GYRYSDYIKVGLPL
-590 GLILWIVS
+590 GIILWIVS
-598 VAIIPMIWPF
+598 VMVIPMIWPF

>member
-1 MDIIF
+1 ME
-6 LVAIILIALVFFITE
+6 IILLGVIIVIALVLFITE
-21 LFPID
+21 FFPID

-34 LLVIL
+34 LLLAL
-39 GIFSPTFDLD
+39 GL
-49 VTDALKGFS
+49 VTPSQGLSGFS
-58 NPAVLTIACLFVMSY
+58 NPAVITIACLFVMSY
-73 ALQKSHILEYV
+73 ALQKSHVLEYV
-84 IISVNKL
+84 IININKI
-91 IDKSRILGMIA
+91 IDQSQALGMA
-102 YLFFIGIASA
+102 VYLFCIGIASA

-162 NLIVNSILIDSNLTD
+162 NLIVNSVLVVST
-177 IDGNRVSLGM
+177 GESLGM

-197 FVIGLLYIFTIGYK
+197 FVVGLIYIFTIGHK

-216 IAKSS
+216 VAKSS
-221 SIEDYSLDGY
+221 SITDYSLDGY
-231 LTEFRVNENSP
+231 LTEFKINENSP
-242 LCGKTL
+242 LCGRTL

-269 IIASNLRGLK
+269 IITSNLRSLILK
-279 LEPDDVLFVKGSFD
+279 EGDVLFVKGSFE

-301 ENLALLTDEKLTQEE
+301 ENLALLTDEKLTQKE

-325 ECLVTDSSELIG
+325 ECLVTDNSELIG
-337 QTLQEANFRRS
+337 QTLQEANFRRT

-360 EVIRRKLAHFIL
+360 EVIRRKLTQFIL

-384 DRINQLASKDGFI
+384 DRINQLSSREGFI
-397 VIGKTDADLDSHPLW
+397 VLGKVDASLDSHPLW
-412 WLSIVTILCA
+412 WLSIFTILFA
-422 VGLAIFKIVPIEVG
+422 VIMAIFKIIPIVVG
-436 VILGVIT
+436 VILGVIA

-448 IITPTEAYSSI
+448 VITPNEAYSSI

-476 IKEAELDLIISG
+476 IQKTGLDKDIGLFITNIITM
-488 GISNIL
+488 
-494 SLFPDYLIP
+494 FPDHLIP
-503 YFLLAIIY
+503 YILLAVIY
-511 LITMILTE
+511 LITMLLTE
-519 VASNAATAIIM
+519 IASNVATAIIM
-530 TPITIVLA
+530 TPITLKLA
-538 TSLGFDPKPFIF
+538 EQASYEPLPFIF
-550 TVCYAASASFI
+550 AVCYAASASFI

-566 QTNLMVYGPG
+566 QTNLMVFGPG
-576 GYKYSDYIRVGLPL
+576 GYKYSDYIKVGLPL

-598 VAIIPMIWPF
+598 VIVIPMIWEFKKVAG

>member
-1 MDIIF
+1 MEIIF
-6 LVAIILIALVFFITE
+6 LGVIILIALVLFISE

-34 LLVIL
+34 LLLIL
-39 GIFSPTFDLD
+39 GLVSPAESL
-49 VTDALKGFS
+49 AGFS
-58 NPAVLTIACLFVMSY
+58 NPAVMTIACLFVMSY

-91 IDKSRILGMIA
+91 IDKSRVIGMIA
-102 YLFFIGIASA
+102 YLFCIGIASA

-122 FMPVTIRLADKYNIS
+122 FMPVTIRLADKYKIS

-162 NLIVNSILIDSNLTD
+162 NLIVNSILVDTS
-177 IDGNRVSLGM
+177 GGAVSLGM

-197 FVIGLLYIFTIGYK
+197 FVIGLVYIFTIGYK
-211 LLPSR
+211 LLPTR
-216 IAKSS
+216 VAKSS

-254 ENYDVIVLDVLRGGE
+254 ENYDVIVLDVIRDGE
-269 IIASNLRGLK
+269 IITSNLRGLALQK
-279 LEPDDVLFVKGSFD
+279 DDVLFVKGSFD

-316 LEQEDHILA
+316 LEQENHILA
-325 ECLVTDSSELIG
+325 ECLVTDNSELIG
-337 QTLQEANFRRS
+337 QTLQDANFRRT

-384 DRINQLASKDGFI
+384 DRISQLASKEGFI
-397 VIGKTDADLDSHPLW
+397 VLGKADANLDSHPLW

-422 VGLAIFKIVPIEVG
+422 VGLAIFKVVPIVVG
-436 VILGVIT
+436 VILGVII

-448 IITPTEAYSSI
+448 VITPNEAYSSI

-469 FLPMGAA
+469 FLPMGVA
-476 IKEAELDLIISG
+476 IQRTGLDVMIG
-488 GISNIL
+488 NGIGSIVN
-494 SLFPDYLIP
+494 LFPEHLIP

-519 VASNAATAIIM
+519 IASNAATAIIM
-530 TPITIVLA
+530 TPITLTLA
-538 TSLGFDPKPFIF
+538 ASFGFDPKPFIF
-550 TVCYAASASFI
+550 AVCYAASASFI

-576 GYKYSDYIRVGLPL
+576 GYRYSDYIKVGLPL
-590 GLILWIVS
+590 GIILWIVS
-598 VAIIPMIWPF
+598 VMVIPMIWPF

>member
-1 MDIIF
+1 MEIIF
-6 LVAIILIALVFFITE
+6 LGVIILIALVLFISE

-34 LLVIL
+34 LLLIL
-39 GIFSPTFDLD
+39 GLVSPAESL
-49 VTDALKGFS
+49 AGFS
-58 NPAVLTIACLFVMSY
+58 NPAVMTIACLFVMSY

-91 IDKSRILGMIA
+91 IDKSRVIGMIA
-102 YLFFIGIASA
+102 YLFCIGIASA

-122 FMPVTIRLADKYNIS
+122 FMPVTIRLADKYKIS

-162 NLIVNSILIDSNLTD
+162 NLIVNYILVDTSGGT
-177 IDGNRVSLGM
+177 VSLGM

-197 FVIGLLYIFTIGYK
+197 FVIGLVYIFTIGYK
-211 LLPSR
+211 LLPTR
-216 IAKSS
+216 VAKSS

-269 IIASNLRGLK
+269 IITSNLRGLLLQK
-279 LEPDDVLFVKGSFD
+279 DDVLFVKGSFD

-316 LEQEDHILA
+316 LEQENHILA
-325 ECLVTDSSELIG
+325 ECLVTDNSELIG
-337 QTLQEANFRRS
+337 QTLQDANFRRT

-384 DRINQLASKDGFI
+384 DRISQLASKEGFI
-397 VIGKTDADLDSHPLW
+397 VLGKADANLDSHPLW

-422 VGLAIFKIVPIEVG
+422 VGLAIFKVVPIVVG
-436 VILGVIT
+436 VILGVII

-448 IITPTEAYSSI
+448 VITPNEAYSSI

-469 FLPMGAA
+469 FLPMGVA
-476 IKEAELDLIISG
+476 IQRTGLDVMIG
-488 GISNIL
+488 NGIGSIVN
-494 SLFPDYLIP
+494 LFPEHLIP

-519 VASNAATAIIM
+519 IASNAATAIIM
-530 TPITIVLA
+530 TPITLTLA
-538 TSLGFDPKPFIF
+538 ASFGFDPKPFIF
-550 TVCYAASASFI
+550 AVCYAASASFI
-561 TPVGY
+561 TPDPC
-566 QTNLMVYGPG
+566 YG
-576 GYKYSDYIRVGLPL
+576 
-590 GLILWIVS
+590 LWGKPHIKRYLFGDFS
-598 VAIIPMIWPF
+598 H

>member
-1 MDIIF
+1 MDII
-6 LVAIILIALVFFITE
+6 LLGVIIVIALVLFITE
-21 LFPID
+21 FFPID
-26 VTALLVLG
+26 VTALVVLG
-34 LLVIL
+34 LLL
-39 GIFSPTFDLD
+39 IFGL
-49 VTDALKGFS
+49 VTPEQSLSGFS
-58 NPAVLTIACLFVMSY
+58 NPAVITIGCLFIMSY
-73 ALQKSHILEYV
+73 ALQKSHVLEYV
-84 IISVNKL
+84 IININKI
-91 IDKSRILGMIA
+91 IDQSQTLGMA
-102 YLFFIGIASA
+102 VYLFCIGIASA

-162 NLIVNSILIDSNLTD
+162 NLIVNSVLVVST
-177 IDGNRVSLGM
+177 GESLGM

-197 FVIGLLYIFTIGYK
+197 FVVGLIYIFTIGHK

-216 IAKSS
+216 VAKSS
-221 SIEDYSLDGY
+221 SITDYSLDGY
-231 LTEFRVNENSP
+231 LTEFKINENSP
-242 LCGKTL
+242 LCGRTL

-269 IIASNLRGLK
+269 IITSNLRSLILK
-279 LEPDDVLFVKGSFD
+279 EGDVLFVKGSFE

-325 ECLVTDSSELIG
+325 ECLVTDNSELIG
-337 QTLQEANFRRS
+337 QTLQEANFRRT

-360 EVIRRKLAHFIL
+360 EVIRRKLTQFIL

-384 DRINQLASKDGFI
+384 DRINQLSSREGFI
-397 VIGKTDADLDSHPLW
+397 VLGKVDASLDSHPLW
-412 WLSIVTILCA
+412 WLSIFTILFA
-422 VGLAIFKIVPIEVG
+422 VIMAIFKIIPIVVG
-436 VILGVIT
+436 VILGVIA

-448 IITPTEAYSSI
+448 VITPNEAYSSI

-476 IKEAELDLIISG
+476 IQKTGLDKDIGLFITNIITM
-488 GISNIL
+488 
-494 SLFPDYLIP
+494 FPDHLIP
-503 YFLLAIIY
+503 YILLAVIY
-511 LITMILTE
+511 LITMLLTE
-519 VASNAATAIIM
+519 IASNVATAIIM
-530 TPITIVLA
+530 TPITLKLA
-538 TSLGFDPKPFIF
+538 EQASYEPLPFIF
-550 TVCYAASASFI
+550 AVCYAASASFI

-566 QTNLMVYGPG
+566 QTNLMVFGPG
-576 GYKYSDYIRVGLPL
+576 GYKYSDYIKVGLPL

-598 VAIIPMIWPF
+598 VIVIPMIWEFKKVVG

>member
-1 MDIIF
+1 MDII
-6 LVAIILIALVFFITE
+6 LLGVIIIIALVLFITE
-21 LFPID
+21 FFPID
-26 VTALLVLG
+26 VTALVVLGLLLVLG
-34 LLVIL
+34 L
-39 GIFSPTFDLD
+39 
-49 VTDALKGFS
+49 VTPDESLSGFS
-58 NPAVLTIACLFVMSY
+58 NPAVITIGCLFIMSY
-73 ALQKSHILEYV
+73 ALQKSHVLEYV
-84 IISVNKL
+84 IININKI
-91 IDKSRILGMIA
+91 IDKSQTLGMA
-102 YLFFIGIASA
+102 TYLFCIGIASA

-162 NLIVNSILIDSNLTD
+162 NLIVNSILVDSS
-177 IDGNRVSLGM
+177 GVSLGM

-197 FVIGLLYIFTIGYK
+197 FVVGLIYIFTIGHK

-216 IAKSS
+216 VAKSS
-221 SIEDYSLDGY
+221 SITDYSLDGY
-231 LTEFRVNENSP
+231 LTEFKINQNSP

-269 IIASNLRGLK
+269 IITSNLRSLILK
-279 LEPDDVLFVKGSFD
+279 EGDVLFVKGSFD

-325 ECLVTDSSELIG
+325 ECLITDNSELIG

-360 EVIRRKLAHFIL
+360 EVIRRKLTQFIL

-384 DRINQLASKDGFI
+384 DRINQLASREGFI
-397 VIGKTDADLDSHPLW
+397 VLGKVDASLDSHPLW
-412 WLSIVTILCA
+412 WLSIFTILFA
-422 VGLAIFKIVPIEVG
+422 VIMAIFEIIPIVVG
-436 VILGVIT
+436 VILGVIA

-448 IITPTEAYSSI
+448 VITPNEAYSSI

-469 FLPMGAA
+469 FLPMGIAMQ
-476 IKEAELDLIISG
+476 KTGLDEIIGNSIG
-488 GISNIL
+488 NIVN
-494 SLFPDYLIP
+494 LFPIDLIP
-503 YFLLAIIY
+503 YFLLAVIY
-511 LITMILTE
+511 LITMVLTE
-519 VASNAATAIIM
+519 IASNVATAIIM
-530 TPITIVLA
+530 TPIALTLA
-538 TSLGFDPKPFIF
+538 TQFGFDPKPFIF
-550 TVCYAASASFI
+550 AVCYAASASFI
-561 TPVGY
+561 TPIGY
-566 QTNLMVYGPG
+566 QTNLMVFGPG
-576 GYKYSDYIRVGLPL
+576 GYRYSDYIRVGLPL
-590 GLILWIVS
+590 GIILWIIS
-598 VAIIPMIWPF
+598 VMVIPIIWPF

>member
-1 MDIIF
+1 MEIIF
-6 LVAIILIALVFFITE
+6 LGVIILIALVLFISE

-34 LLVIL
+34 LLLIL
-39 GIFSPTFDLD
+39 GLVSPAESL
-49 VTDALKGFS
+49 AGFS
-58 NPAVLTIACLFVMSY
+58 NPAVMTIACLFVMSY

-91 IDKSRILGMIA
+91 IDKSRVIGMIA
-102 YLFFIGIASA
+102 YLFCIGIASA

-122 FMPVTIRLADKYNIS
+122 FMPVTIRLADKYKIS

-162 NLIVNSILIDSNLTD
+162 NLIVNSILVDTS
-177 IDGNRVSLGM
+177 GGMVSLGM

-197 FVIGLLYIFTIGYK
+197 FVIGLVYIFTIGYK
-211 LLPSR
+211 LLPTR

-269 IIASNLRGLK
+269 IITSNLRGLSLQK
-279 LEPDDVLFVKGSFD
+279 DDVLFVKGSFD

-316 LEQEDHILA
+316 LEQENHILA
-325 ECLVTDSSELIG
+325 ECLVTDNSELIG
-337 QTLQEANFRRS
+337 QTLQDANFRRT

-384 DRINQLASKDGFI
+384 DRISQLASKEGFI
-397 VIGKTDADLDSHPLW
+397 VLGKADANLDSHPLW

-422 VGLAIFKIVPIEVG
+422 VGLAIFKVVPIVVG
-436 VILGVIT
+436 VILGVII

-448 IITPTEAYSSI
+448 VITPNEAYSSI

-469 FLPMGAA
+469 FLPMGVA
-476 IKEAELDLIISG
+476 IQRTGLDVMIG
-488 GISNIL
+488 NGIGSIVN
-494 SLFPDYLIP
+494 LFPEHLIP

-519 VASNAATAIIM
+519 IASNAATAIIM
-530 TPITIVLA
+530 TPITLTLA
-538 TSLGFDPKPFIF
+538 ASFGFDPKPFIF
-550 TVCYAASASFI
+550 AVCYAASASFI

-576 GYKYSDYIRVGLPL
+576 GYRYSDYIKVGLPL
-590 GLILWIVS
+590 GIILWIVS
-598 VAIIPMIWPF
+598 VMVIPMIWPF

>member
-1 MDIIF
+1 MEII
-6 LVAIILIALVFFITE
+6 LLGAIIVIALVLFITE
-21 LFPID
+21 FFPID
-26 VTALLVLG
+26 VTALVVLG
-34 LLVIL
+34 LLL
-39 GIFSPTFDLD
+39 IFGL
-49 VTDALKGFS
+49 VTPEQSLSGFS
-58 NPAVLTIACLFVMSY
+58 NPAVITIGCLFIMSY
-73 ALQKSHILEYV
+73 ALQKSHVLEYV
-84 IISVNKL
+84 IININKI
-91 IDKSRILGMIA
+91 IDQSQTLGMA
-102 YLFFIGIASA
+102 VYLFCIGIASA

-162 NLIVNSILIDSNLTD
+162 NLIVNSVLVVST
-177 IDGNRVSLGM
+177 GESLGM

-197 FVIGLLYIFTIGYK
+197 FVVGLIYIFTIGHK

-216 IAKSS
+216 VAKSS
-221 SIEDYSLDGY
+221 SITDYSLDGY
-231 LTEFRVNENSP
+231 LTEFKINENSP
-242 LCGKTL
+242 LCGRTL

-269 IIASNLRGLK
+269 IITSNLRSLILK
-279 LEPDDVLFVKGSFD
+279 EGDVLFVKGSFE

-325 ECLVTDSSELIG
+325 ECLVTDNSELIG

-360 EVIRRKLAHFIL
+360 EVIRRKLTQFIL

-384 DRINQLASKDGFI
+384 DRINQLSSREGFI
-397 VIGKTDADLDSHPLW
+397 VLGKVDASLDSHPLW
-412 WLSIVTILCA
+412 WLSIFTILFA
-422 VGLAIFKIVPIEVG
+422 VIMAIFKIIPIVVG
-436 VILGVIT
+436 VILGVIA

-448 IITPTEAYSSI
+448 VITPNEAYSSI

-476 IKEAELDLIISG
+476 IQKTGLDKDIGLFITNIITM
-488 GISNIL
+488 
-494 SLFPDYLIP
+494 FPDHLIP
-503 YFLLAIIY
+503 YILLAVIY
-511 LITMILTE
+511 LITMLLTE
-519 VASNAATAIIM
+519 IASNVATAIIM
-530 TPITIVLA
+530 TPITLKLA
-538 TSLGFDPKPFIF
+538 EQASYEPLPFIF
-550 TVCYAASASFI
+550 AVCYAASASFI

-566 QTNLMVYGPG
+566 QTNLMVFGPG
-576 GYKYSDYIRVGLPL
+576 GYKYSDYIKVGLPL

-598 VAIIPMIWPF
+598 VIVIPMIWEFKKVVG

>member
-1 MDIIF
+1 MEIIF
-6 LVAIILIALVFFITE
+6 LGVIILIALVLFISE

-34 LLVIL
+34 LLLIL
-39 GIFSPTFDLD
+39 GLVSPAESL
-49 VTDALKGFS
+49 AGFS
-58 NPAVLTIACLFVMSY
+58 NPAVMTIACLFVMSY

-91 IDKSRILGMIA
+91 IDKSRVIGMIA
-102 YLFFIGIASA
+102 YLFCIGIASA

-122 FMPVTIRLADKYNIS
+122 FMPVTIRLADKYKIS

-162 NLIVNSILIDSNLTD
+162 NLIVNSILVDTSGGT
-177 IDGNRVSLGM
+177 VSLGM

-197 FVIGLLYIFTIGYK
+197 FVIGLVYIFTIGYK
-211 LLPSR
+211 LLPTR
-216 IAKSS
+216 VAKSS

-269 IIASNLRGLK
+269 IITSNLRGLSLQK
-279 LEPDDVLFVKGSFD
+279 DDVLFVKGSFD

-316 LEQEDHILA
+316 LEQENHILA
-325 ECLVTDSSELIG
+325 ECLVTDNSELIG
-337 QTLQEANFRRS
+337 QTLQDANFRRT

-384 DRINQLASKDGFI
+384 DRISQLASKEGFI
-397 VIGKTDADLDSHPLW
+397 VLGKADANLDSHPLW

-422 VGLAIFKIVPIEVG
+422 VGLAIFKVVPIVVG
-436 VILGVIT
+436 VILGVII

-448 IITPTEAYSSI
+448 VITPNEAYSSI
-459 HWQVIIVIAA
+459 HWQVIIVIAE
-469 FLPMGAA
+469 FLPMGVA
-476 IKEAELDLIISG
+476 IQRTGLDVMIG
-488 GISNIL
+488 NGIGSIVN
-494 SLFPDYLIP
+494 LFPEHLIP

-519 VASNAATAIIM
+519 IASNAATAIIM
-530 TPITIVLA
+530 TPITLTLA
-538 TSLGFDPKPFIF
+538 ASFGFDPKPFIF
-550 TVCYAASASFI
+550 AVCYAASASFI

-576 GYKYSDYIRVGLPL
+576 GYRYSDYIKVGLPL
-590 GLILWIVS
+590 GIILWIVS
-598 VAIIPMIWPF
+598 VMVIPMIWPF

>member
-1 MDIIF
+1 MDII
-6 LVAIILIALVFFITE
+6 LLGVIIVIALVLFITE

-26 VTALLVLG
+26 VTALVVLG
-34 LLVIL
+34 LLL
-39 GIFSPTFDLD
+39 IFGL
-49 VTDALKGFS
+49 VTPNESLSGFS
-58 NPAVLTIACLFVMSY
+58 NPAVITIGCLFIMSY
-73 ALQKSHILEYV
+73 ALQKSHVLEYV
-84 IISVNKL
+84 IININKI
-91 IDKSRILGMIA
+91 IDKSQTLGMA
-102 YLFFIGIASA
+102 VYLFCIGIASA

-162 NLIVNSILIDSNLTD
+162 NLIVNSVLVDSRPEL
-177 IDGNRVSLGM
+177 SLGM

-197 FVIGLLYIFTIGYK
+197 FTIGLIYIFTIGHR

-216 IAKSS
+216 VAKSS
-221 SIEDYSLDGY
+221 SITNYSLDGY
-231 LTEFRVNENSP
+231 LTEFKINENSP

-269 IIASNLRGLK
+269 IITSNLRNLVLK
-279 LEPDDVLFVKGSFD
+279 QEDVLFVKGSFD

-301 ENLALLTDEKLTQEE
+301 ENLSLLTDVKLTQEE

-325 ECLVTDSSELIG
+325 ECLITDNSELIG

-360 EVIRRKLAHFIL
+360 EVIRRKLAQFIL

-379 VYGPK
+379 VYGPQ
-384 DRINQLASKDGFI
+384 DRINQLASREGFI
-397 VIGKTDADLDSHPLW
+397 VLGKVNASLDSHPLW
-412 WLSIVTILCA
+412 WLSIFTILFA
-422 VGLAIFKIVPIEVG
+422 VVMAIFKIIPIVVG
-436 VILGVIT
+436 VILGVIA

-448 IITPTEAYSSI
+448 VITPNEAYSSI

-469 FLPMGAA
+469 FLPMGSAM
-476 IKEAELDLIISG
+476 KKTGLDEIIGNSIG
-488 GISNIL
+488 NIVN
-494 SLFPDYLIP
+494 LFPVDLIP

-511 LITMILTE
+511 LITMVLTE
-519 VASNAATAIIM
+519 IASNVATAIIM
-530 TPITIVLA
+530 TPIALTLA
-538 TSLGFDPKPFIF
+538 TQFGFDPRPFIF
-550 TVCYAASASFI
+550 AVCYAASASFI
-561 TPVGY
+561 TPIGY
-566 QTNLMVYGPG
+566 QTNLMVFGPG
-576 GYKYSDYIRVGLPL
+576 GYRYSDYIKVGLPL
-590 GLILWIVS
+590 GIILWIIS
-598 VAIIPMIWPF
+598 VMVIPMIWPF

>member
-1 MDIIF
+1 MDII
-6 LVAIILIALVFFITE
+6 LLGVIIVIALVLFITE

-26 VTALLVLG
+26 VTALVVLG
-34 LLVIL
+34 LLL
-39 GIFSPTFDLD
+39 IFGL
-49 VTDALKGFS
+49 VTPNESLSGFS
-58 NPAVLTIACLFVMSY
+58 NPAVITIGCLFIMSY
-73 ALQKSHILEYV
+73 ALQKSHVLEYV
-84 IISVNKL
+84 IININKI
-91 IDKSRILGMIA
+91 IDKSQTLGMVV
-102 YLFFIGIASA
+102 YLFCIGIASA

-122 FMPVTIRLADKYNIS
+122 FMPITIRLADKYNIS

-162 NLIVNSILIDSNLTD
+162 NLIVNSILVDSSG
-177 IDGNRVSLGM
+177 ISLGM

-197 FVIGLLYIFTIGYK
+197 FTVGLIYIFTIGHR

-216 IAKSS
+216 VAKSS
-221 SIEDYSLDGY
+221 SITNYSLDGY
-231 LTEFRVNENSP
+231 LTEFKINENSP

-269 IIASNLRGLK
+269 IITSNLRSLVLK
-279 LEPDDVLFVKGSFD
+279 QEDVLFVKGSFD

-301 ENLALLTDEKLTQEE
+301 ENLALLTDVKLTQEE

-325 ECLVTDSSELIG
+325 ECLITDNSELIG

-360 EVIRRKLAHFIL
+360 EVIRRKLAQFIL

-379 VYGPK
+379 VYGPQ
-384 DRINQLASKDGFI
+384 DRINQLASREGFI
-397 VIGKTDADLDSHPLW
+397 VLGKVNASLDSHPLW
-412 WLSIVTILCA
+412 WLSIFTILFA
-422 VGLAIFKIVPIEVG
+422 VVMAIFKIIPIVVG
-436 VILGVIT
+436 VILGVIA

-448 IITPTEAYSSI
+448 VITPNEAYSSI

-476 IKEAELDLIISG
+476 MKKTGLDEIIG
-488 GISNIL
+488 NFIGNIVT
-494 SLFPDYLIP
+494 LFPVDLIP

-511 LITMILTE
+511 LITMVLTE
-519 VASNAATAIIM
+519 IASNVATAIIM
-530 TPITIVLA
+530 TPIALTLA
-538 TSLGFDPKPFIF
+538 TQFGFDPRPFIF
-550 TVCYAASASFI
+550 AVCYAASASFI
-561 TPVGY
+561 TPIGY
-566 QTNLMVYGPG
+566 QTNLMVFGPG
-576 GYKYSDYIRVGLPL
+576 GYRYSDYIKVGLPL
-590 GLILWIVS
+590 GIILWIIS
-598 VAIIPMIWPF
+598 VFVIPMIWPF